1 MAVYGI
7 VRTDNMAGTKLNSF
21 QISAKYLP
29 SATPTAIDN
38 GSVVKIGALVANE
51 TNVFTA
57 EAPAANTAFTEVAL
71 VASVELSDDPRVR
84 LLSDFQNAAG
94 DVLRCYKFSSGDIF
108 SVSLAALDGDSTPD
122 VGDVVELKAGVSLN
136 IADSLTG
143 GSTKIGTV
151 IGKDTVAGVDMY
163 VVKVV

>member
-38 GSVVKIGALVANE
+38 GSVVKIGALVNGE

-57 EAPAANTAFTEVAL
+57 DTPAANTPFGQVAL

-94 DVLRCYKFSSGDIF
+94 DVLRCYKFNSGDIF
-108 SVSLAALDGDSTPD
+108 SVSIAALDGDSSPD

-136 IADSLTG
+136 VADSLTSE
-143 GSTKIGTV
+143 STKIGD
-151 IGKDTVAGVDMY
+151 IIAKDTVAGVDMY
-163 VVKVV
+163 VIKVV